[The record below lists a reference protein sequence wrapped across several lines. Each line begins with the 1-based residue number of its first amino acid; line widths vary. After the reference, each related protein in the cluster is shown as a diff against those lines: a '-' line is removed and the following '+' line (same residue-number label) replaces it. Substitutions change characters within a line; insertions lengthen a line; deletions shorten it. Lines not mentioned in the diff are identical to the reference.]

1 MRVRDELKMTISSY
15 QSLYQSADAFG
26 VRKQLEAE
34 RNKNELQ
41 DKLEELRDQKNQLKK
56 EKEELMEK

>member
-1 MRVRDELKMTISSY
+1 MHSQCFDEILRQVTIDCPERGLLLMRVRDELKMTISAY

-34 RNKNELQ
+34 RNKNEL
-41 DKLEELRDQKNQLKK
+41 
-56 EKEELMEK
+56 